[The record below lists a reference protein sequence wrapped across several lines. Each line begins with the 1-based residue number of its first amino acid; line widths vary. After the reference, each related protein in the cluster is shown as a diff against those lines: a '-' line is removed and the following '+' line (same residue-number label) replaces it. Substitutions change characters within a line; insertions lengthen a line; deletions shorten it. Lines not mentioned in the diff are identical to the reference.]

1 MVVAALARRRAELR
15 RARLPGRWA
24 GRKRR
29 ELYLHDDSPGD
40 LGGFV
45 VRSASGDCCGGHWH
59 GGAADEPIQR
69 GGGFCGS
76 TADRS
81 NEGDYYAEASNGKY
95 AASSG
100 SSNGD
105 TDSHAG
111 CYTARADYETYE
123 SPRA

>member
-24 GRKRR
+24 GRKQR

-69 GGGFCGS
+69 GGGSCGS
-76 TADRS
+76 TADRCT
-81 NEGDYYAEASNGKY
+81 EGDGYAEVSNGKY

-100 SSNGD
+100 SGNGD

>member
-1 MVVAALARRRAELR
+1 M
-15 RARLPGRWA
+15 
-24 GRKRR
+24 
-29 ELYLHDDSPGD
+29 
-40 LGGFV
+40 GGFV

-69 GGGFCGS
+69 GGGSCGS

-81 NEGDYYAEASNGKY
+81 TEGDGYAEASNSKY

-100 SSNGD
+100 SGNGD